1 MDGGG
6 AEETNSLLYFREAPP
21 GRIPEIFAAGII
33 SDAGCGLHGS
43 PVFDPDLT
51 EIYWSVVPP
60 AVMHVSLSDG
70 EWGEAAPVP
79 LQGRVR
85 APSVSPDG
93 RFPFFLSGGDIYWVD
108 MAVVLG
114 LR

>member
-1 MDGGG
+1 MRPLVLNHVDWTRDSH
-6 AEETNSLLYFREAPP
+6 AADIVDIEAHVGPSGDMVP
-21 GRIPEIFAAGII
+21 DRRRGVEGIRVVLI
-33 SDAGCGLHGS
+33 EKVSTS
-43 PVFDPDLT
+43 
-51 EIYWSVVPP
+51 SVPP
-60 AVMHVSLSDG
+60 AVMRVSLSDG